1 MTEIQQDK
9 MADGQP
15 ARTRPRMSFGV
26 TAPLAP
32 AALPPPASAK
42 TAIADALPEPD
53 SPARPGVAPSRQGKK
68 GVTFYLTTPGW
79 KELRNLSMDESRS
92 TADLMVEAT
101 NLLLE
106 KYGRPRIAQG

>member
-1 MTEIQQDK
+1 
-9 MADGQP
+9 MADGQT
-15 ARTRPRMSFGV
+15 ARTRPRMSFEIA
-26 TAPLAP
+26 APQPQPAP
-32 AALPPPASAK
+32 PMASAE
-42 TAIADALPEPD
+42 ASIAAAQAKNGTV
-53 SPARPGVAPSRQGKK
+53 ARAGVAPSRQGKK

-79 KELRNLSMDESRS
+79 KELRNLSMDEDRS